1 MRSLRKSMRSK
12 YIKMSETA
20 FKTEFIKTFQKA
32 FLIAFTTAFLTAL
45 TTAFLKAFKT
55 LNKARK

>member
-20 FKTEFIKTFQKA
+20 FKIVLIKTFQKV

-45 TTAFLKAFKT
+45 TTALLKAFKT